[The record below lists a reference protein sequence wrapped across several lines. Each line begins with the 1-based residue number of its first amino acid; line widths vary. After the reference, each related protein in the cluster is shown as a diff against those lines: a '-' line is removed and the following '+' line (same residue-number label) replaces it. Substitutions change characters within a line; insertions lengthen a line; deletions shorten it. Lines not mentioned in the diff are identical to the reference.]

1 MPYFLDIEL
10 FSYYMNNFFIHN
22 NMTLSN
28 FTTYI
33 SKYVNVDF
41 KEKIVSIIVNLFFA
55 VIIFLIFFT
64 IGKIALN
71 KIKYIKDDKQPSKN
85 RKLIDLEIPI
95 PRQDANNNFSQLY
108 RNFIANFVFY
118 VLILIGLI
126 FAFTKMGFNISTFL
140 VILGSVGIAIAFG
153 FQNLIQEIISG
164 ILILIFRYFNLG
176 DLVKVKGDIGYIL
189 DFNLINTTI
198 MTNSGEVIIIPN
210 NTITTDAFTNYTKN
224 DEIFLIIDVSLS
236 TNNRINYP
244 ELFQELTQQV
254 SKSNYVIDKKK
265 IYVSVLDMS
274 GVGTKIGVKV
284 KIASASFFTARS
296 NVRLIVRQTLEEQ
309 NIKLLDNYY

>member
-1 MPYFLDIEL
+1 
-10 FSYYMNNFFIHN
+10 MNNFFIHN
-22 NMTLSN
+22 IMTLSDVW
-28 FTTYI
+28 
-33 SKYVNVDF
+33 KYVYKFFNSEN
-41 KEKIVSIIVNLFFA
+41 KEILVSIIVNLFFA

-71 KIKYIKDDKQPSKN
+71 KIKYVKDDKPPSKN
-85 RKLIDLEIPI
+85 RKLNNLEIPI
-95 PRQDANNNFSQLY
+95 PRQDDNNNFSQLY

-118 VLILIGLI
+118 VIILIGLI

-164 ILILIFRYFNLG
+164 ILILIFKYFNLG
-176 DLVKVKGDIGYIL
+176 DLVKIKADVGYVQ

-198 MTNSGEVIIIPN
+198 ITNSGEVIIIPN

-244 ELFQELTQQV
+244 ELFQELTLQV
-254 SKSNYVIDKKK
+254 RKSNYVIDKKE
-265 IYVSVLDMS
+265 IYVFVLDMS
-274 GVGTKIGVKV
+274 GAGTKIGIKV
-284 KIASASFFTARS
+284 KIASASFFNARS
-296 NVRLIVRQTLEEQ
+296 DVRLIVRQTLEEQ

>member
-1 MPYFLDIEL
+1 
-10 FSYYMNNFFIHN
+10 
-22 NMTLSN
+22 MTLSN

-33 SKYVNVDF
+33 SKYVNSDM

-71 KIKYIKDDKQPSKN
+71 KIKYVKDNKPPSKN

-95 PRQDANNNFSQLY
+95 PRQDDNNNFSQLY

-244 ELFQELTQQV
+244 ELFQELTLQV
-254 SKSNYVIDKKK
+254 RKSNYVIDKKK
-265 IYVSVLDMS
+265 IYVFVLDMS
-274 GVGTKIGVKV
+274 GAGTKIGIKV
-284 KIASASFFTARS
+284 KIASATFFNARS
-296 NVRLIVRQTLEEQ
+296 DVRLIVRQTLEEQ

>member
-1 MPYFLDIEL
+1 MI
-10 FSYYMNNFFIHN
+10 
-22 NMTLSN
+22 LSN
-28 FTTYI
+28 L
-33 SKYVNVDF
+33 SKYVNPEM

-64 IGKIALN
+64 IAKIVLN
-71 KIKYIKDDKQPSKN
+71 KIKYVKDNKQPVEK
-85 RKLIDLEIPI
+85 RKLHNLEIPT
-95 PRQDANNNFSQLY
+95 PNQEDNRNFSQLY

-164 ILILIFRYFNLG
+164 ILILIFKYFNLG
-176 DLVKVKGDIGYIL
+176 DLVKIKADVGYVQ

-198 MTNSGEVIIIPN
+198 ITNSGEVIIIPN

-244 ELFQELTQQV
+244 ELFQELTLQV
-254 SKSNYVIDKKK
+254 RKSNYVIDKKE
-265 IYVSVLDMS
+265 IYVFILDMS
-274 GVGTKIGVKV
+274 GAGTKIGVKV
-284 KIASASFFTARS
+284 KIVSASFFNARS
-296 NVRLIVRQTLEEQ
+296 DVRLIVRQTLEEQ

>member
-1 MPYFLDIEL
+1 
-10 FSYYMNNFFIHN
+10 
-22 NMTLSN
+22 MTLSN

-41 KEKIVSIIVNLFFA
+41 KEKMVSIIVNLFFA

-71 KIKYIKDDKQPSKN
+71 KIKYMKEDKPPSKN
-85 RKLIDLEIPI
+85 RKLTDLEIPI
-95 PRQDANNNFSQLY
+95 PRQDDNNNFSQLY

-164 ILILIFRYFNLG
+164 ILILIFKYFNLG
-176 DLVKVKGDIGYIL
+176 DLVKIKADVGYVQ

-198 MTNSGEVIIIPN
+198 ITNNGEVIIIPN
-210 NTITTDAFTNYTKN
+210 NTITTDAFTNYMKN
-224 DEIFLIIDVSLS
+224 DEIFITIDASLS
-236 TNNRINYP
+236 ANNRINYP
-244 ELFQELTQQV
+244 ELLQGLIQQV
-254 SKSNYVIDKKK
+254 RKSSYVIDKKE
-265 IYVSVLDMS
+265 IYAVVSDMS
-274 GVGTKIGVKV
+274 GVGTKIIVKV
-284 KIASASFFTARS
+284 KVASAMFFNAYN
-296 NVRLIVRQTLEEQ
+296 NVRLIVRQTLEEE
-309 NIKLLDNYY
+309 NVKLLDNYY

>member
-1 MPYFLDIEL
+1 
-10 FSYYMNNFFIHN
+10 MNNFFIN
-22 NMTLSN
+22 NIMTLSN

-33 SKYVNVDF
+33 SKYVNSDM

-64 IGKIALN
+64 IAKIVLN
-71 KIKYIKDDKQPSKN
+71 KIKYVKDDKPPSKN
-85 RKLIDLEIPI
+85 RKLADLEIPT
-95 PRQDANNNFSQLY
+95 PSQGDNSNFSQLY

-140 VILGSVGIAIAFG
+140 VILGSIGIAIAFG

-164 ILILIFRYFNLG
+164 ILILIFKYFNLG
-176 DLVKVKGDIGYIL
+176 DLVKIKADVGYVQ

-198 MTNSGEVIIIPN
+198 ITNNGEVIIIPN

-244 ELFQELTQQV
+244 ELFQKLTQQAR
-254 SKSNYVIDKKK
+254 KSNYVIDKKE
-265 IYVSVLDMS
+265 IYVFVLDMS
-274 GVGTKIGVKV
+274 GAGTKIGVKV
-284 KIASASFFTARS
+284 KIASASFFNARS
-296 NVRLIVRQTLEEQ
+296 DVRLIVRQTLEEE

>member
-1 MPYFLDIEL
+1 
-10 FSYYMNNFFIHN
+10 
-22 NMTLSN
+22 MTLSDVW
-28 FTTYI
+28 
-33 SKYVNVDF
+33 KYVYKFFNSEN
-41 KEKIVSIIVNLFFA
+41 KEILVSIIVNLFFA

-71 KIKYIKDDKQPSKN
+71 KIKYVKDDKPPSKN
-85 RKLIDLEIPI
+85 RKLNNLEIPI
-95 PRQDANNNFSQLY
+95 PRQDDNNNFSQLY

-118 VLILIGLI
+118 VIILIGLI

-164 ILILIFRYFNLG
+164 ILILIFKYFNLG
-176 DLVKVKGDIGYIL
+176 DLVKIKADVGYVQ

-198 MTNSGEVIIIPN
+198 ITNSGEVIIIPN

-244 ELFQELTQQV
+244 ELFQELTLQV
-254 SKSNYVIDKKK
+254 RKSNYVIDKKE
-265 IYVSVLDMS
+265 IYVFVLDMS
-274 GVGTKIGVKV
+274 GAGTKIGIKV
-284 KIASASFFTARS
+284 KIASASFFNARS
-296 NVRLIVRQTLEEQ
+296 DVRLIVRQTLEEQ